1 AHTHRSA
8 RCGWP
13 QGRRCPRLPA
23 HLPVA
28 VVAPA
33 NQHRNQR
40 GADGASSERRGEGL
54 RPLAPGAREG
64 RCAWQAGAVGR
75 ADHHAG
81 ARQRGEVRWRVMSR
95 RKGDK
100 NKKPLTS
107 RRLRYEYLRLTRL
120 YDDIGPRASA
130 ANLKTERSRAKKEGI
145 AEARRIVAE
154 A

>member
-1 AHTHRSA
+1 
-8 RCGWP
+8 
-13 QGRRCPRLPA
+13 
-23 HLPVA
+23 
-28 VVAPA
+28 
-33 NQHRNQR
+33 
-40 GADGASSERRGEGL
+40 
-54 RPLAPGAREG
+54 
-64 RCAWQAGAVGR
+64 
-75 ADHHAG
+75 
-81 ARQRGEVRWRVMSR
+81 MSR

-154 A
+154 AEASGEPIERVWLRCLHIHEQLATSGCRAPTGRIHFYSTNSPA